1 MKKILGKIFVWG
13 FCAFAYFLRLLPHKV
28 FLLFVDGL
36 SGILRLVDKRRYKD
50 AMSNLDFVYGQSKS
64 LEEKKAIIKRCYR
77 NFSFVLLESARALYM
92 PKEKLLSRFEYENL
106 EALINIVAEKKSA
119 VLISAHFGYWEA
131 IANSIPHFAPNYG
144 KYSLGRLTQFQA
156 VNELIIQS
164 RENYGVK
171 LIDKK
176 GAFKQLLKLYMKPQ
190 QIAGIIIDQNMSESE
205 AVWVKFFGKD
215 VTHTPVASILS
226 RRFNM
231 PILPVFIDFNE
242 DYTRFVVKFIDPF
255 YCANTHNME
264 EDILE
269 ATQKQATLTQE
280 MIEQHPSSWLWF
292 HKRFKARHPEIYSS
306 K

>member
-13 FCAFAYFLRLLPHKV
+13 FCGFAYFLHLLPHRI
-28 FLLFVDGL
+28 FLFFVDTL
-36 SGILRLVDKRRYKD
+36 CAVLRLVDKRRYKD
-50 AMSNLDFVYGQSKS
+50 AMSNLDFVYGESKT
-64 LEEKKAIIKRCYR
+64 LEEKQAIIKRCYR

-92 PKEKLLSRFEYENL
+92 KPQKLLERFEYENL
-106 EALINIVAEKKSA
+106 EALTNLVKEKKSA

-176 GAFKQLLKLYMKPQ
+176 GAFKQLLKIYMKPQ
-190 QIAGIIIDQNMSESE
+190 QIAGILVDQNMSESE
-205 AVWVKFFGKD
+205 AVWVKFFGRD

-226 RRFNM
+226 RRFEI

-242 DYTRFVVKFIDPF
+242 DYTRFVVRFIDPF
-255 YCANTHNME
+255 YCENTHNME
-264 EDILE
+264 EDLLE
-269 ATQKQATLTQE
+269 ATQKQAQITQE
-280 MIEQHPSSWLWF
+280 IIEKYPSSWLWF
-292 HKRFKARHPEIYSS
+292 HKRFKAKYPEIYS
-306 K
+306 